1 VAHFAAAGWSS
12 SWLLYPRLL
21 LVFSCLHVLQ
31 PVLALVL
38 VLAQHPR
45 VGILPVAAGGPRHV
59 RRGARDFLERQVRL
73 AAARRHA
80 ANADPGLRGAAVLP
94 FLDQRFPRFAVAELR
109 RLLNPGRLARQAH

>member
-21 LVFSCLHVLQ
+21 LVFSFLHALQ
-31 PVLALVL
+31 PVLDLVL
-38 VLAQHPR
+38 DLAQHPR

-80 ANADPGLRGAAVLP
+80 ANADPGVRGEEVVP
-94 FLDQRFPRFAVAELR
+94 FLAQRFPRYPV
-109 RLLNPGRLARQAH
+109 